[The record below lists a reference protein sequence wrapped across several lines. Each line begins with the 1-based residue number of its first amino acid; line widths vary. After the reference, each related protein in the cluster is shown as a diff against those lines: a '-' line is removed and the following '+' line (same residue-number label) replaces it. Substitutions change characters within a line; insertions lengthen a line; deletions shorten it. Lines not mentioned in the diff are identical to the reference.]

1 MIPTEDVSIKTELP
15 HEQFTNESRLLSDL
29 TVHVDGLQTKFD
41 QIQLKLSEPASFMTD
56 YLDPLGVVIGLL
68 VAIPVFWSWLI
79 LMGNRRRQKQLIK
92 SIQNSQGE
100 RPMALVVNVGQGD
113 ASNQVR
119 AYLASSGGEM
129 ELEALHIAALN
140 IDEIADFVQK
150 LRSKRAEFMSKGVGK
165 IHLFYFGPV
174 TGALLVGDVFSN
186 GSVTIYYY
194 QRDTGGY
201 EPWGPLTHPMC
212 L

>member
-1 MIPTEDVSIKTELP
+1 MTPTEDVSIKTELP
-15 HEQFTNESRLLSDL
+15 HEQLTNESGLLSNL
-29 TVHVDGLQTKFD
+29 TVHIDGLHTKFD
-41 QIQLKLSEPASFMTD
+41 QMQLKLNEPASFITE
-56 YLDPLGVVIGLL
+56 YLDPFGIVIGLL

-79 LMGNRRRQKQLIK
+79 LMGSRRRQKQLIK

-100 RPMALVVNVGQGD
+100 RPIALVVNVGQGD

-119 AYLASSGGEM
+119 AYIASSGYKM
-129 ELEALHIAALN
+129 ELEALNIEALN
-140 IDEIADFVQK
+140 LDEIAGFVQK
-150 LRSKRAEFMSKGVGK
+150 LRRKRADFMSKGVGK

-201 EPWGPLTHPMC
+201 ESWGPLTHPMY